1 METVMKNFWKLLG
14 FGFLGLVLVGCGEQ
28 ANNKVNPQ
36 AVDPRISNPA
46 VYGSSQDVVNS
57 VISQNPCPQGAPR
70 VAAYFHTT
78 NVQNYGNAKNLTGGY
93 SAGQNEQGSLTKV
106 FIGQS
111 FPYNDIVIIREFG
124 GGTVASLYS
133 IEFQWCAVAGIQ
145 SNSSFSNLSGT
156 FTLDTNV
163 GSTVGAIDGANIQIN
178 YTANGF
184 NAQLGSLPSFPFL
197 FTVPNYNF

>member
-1 METVMKNFWKLLG
+1 MKTTMVKFSKILG
-14 FGFLGLVLVGCGEQ
+14 FGFLGLLLVGCGAGSENKIEQ
-28 ANNKVNPQ
+28 LD
-36 AVDPRISNPA
+36 VDPRISNPA

-57 VISQNPCPQGAPR
+57 VITQNPCPQGAPR
-70 VAAYFHTT
+70 VAAFFHTT
-78 NVQNYGNAKNLTGGY
+78 SVQNYGNAKNLTGGY
-93 SAGQNEQGSLTKV
+93 SAGNNQQGSLTKV

-111 FPYNDIVIIREFG
+111 FPYNDLVIIREFG
-124 GGTVASLYS
+124 GGTAASLYS

-163 GSTVGAIDGANIQIN
+163 GSTVGAIDGASIQIQ

-184 NAQLGSLPSFPFL
+184 NAQLGFLPSQPFL